1 MVTSEALDRSTFIA
15 WYHRNRERSRLL
27 FDLLVD
33 AAYYSQP
40 IALRHP
46 IVFYEGHLPAF
57 NFNTLVKKGLRG
69 ASIDERLERLFARGI
84 DPHEAHASSG
94 QIRDQWPSRDAVRAF
109 AEEADCRVL
118 DALERADLDRPG
130 DALLDGSEAVFAIL
144 EHEAMHQETLL
155 YMWHRLP
162 FAEKRRPTGYV
173 PRVEG
178 RVPGAEWVEVPGG
191 SVTLGVN
198 RGSIPFGWDNEFPAN
213 TADVRP
219 FGIERHDV
227 TNASFLEFVEAEGY
241 TTERWWRPE
250 DWAWVQQERVSHP
263 LFWERQDGRWHW
275 RGMFELIPLP
285 LSWPVYVS
293 FAEASAFA
301 RWRGV
306 RLPSEAEFQRAAF
319 GAPSG
324 PERPHPW
331 GGAEPAASHGVFDF
345 TSWDQEP
352 AGSHPAGRSAW
363 GVDDLVG
370 NGWEWTTTP
379 FAPFPGFKAMA
390 SYPEYSAD
398 FFDNEHFVMKGASP
412 ATARELL
419 RPTFR
424 NWFRPRY
431 PYLYATFR
439 CVKDLR

>member
-1 MVTSEALDRSTFIA
+1 MITSPAIDRSTFVG
-15 WYHRNRERSRLL
+15 WYRRNRERSRAL
-27 FDLLVD
+27 FDLLAD
-33 AAYYSQP
+33 AAYYRQP

-57 NFNTLVKKGLRG
+57 SFNTLAKKGLGRS
-69 ASIDERLERLFARGI
+69 SIDERLERLFARGI
-84 DPHEAHASSG
+84 DPHETDASSG
-94 QIRDQWPSRDAVRAF
+94 QVRDRWPARDDVRAF
-109 AEEADCRVL
+109 AEEADRRVL
-118 DALERADLDRPG
+118 DALEYADLDRPG

-155 YMWHRLP
+155 YIWHRLP
-162 FAEKRRPTGYV
+162 FAQKRKPHGYT

-178 RVPGAEWVEVPGG
+178 RVPAQEWIEVPGG
-191 SVTLGVN
+191 VVTLGVN

-213 TADVRP
+213 TADVRG
-219 FGIERHDV
+219 FAIERHDV
-227 TNASFLEFVEAEGY
+227 TNASLLEFIEAGGY

-250 DWAWVQQERVSHP
+250 DWAWLQQERISQP
-263 LFWERQDGRWHW
+263 LFWERHDGRWYW
-275 RGMFELIPLP
+275 RGMFDLIPLP

-293 FAEASAFA
+293 FAEAAAFA

-319 GAPSG
+319 GTPAG
-324 PERPHPW
+324 PERRHPW
-331 GGAEPAASHGVFDF
+331 GDAEPTPVHGVFDF
-345 TSWDQEP
+345 TSWDPEP

-370 NGWEWTTTP
+370 NGWEWTATP
-379 FAPFPGFKAMA
+379 FAPFPGFEPMA

-398 FFDNEHFVMKGASP
+398 FFDGEHFVIKGASP

-424 NWFRPRY
+424 NWFRARY
-431 PYLYATFR
+431 PYVYATFR
-439 CVKDLR
+439 CARDLR